1 MRIDLAGRVAVVT
14 GAARGIGAAT
24 ARRLARSGA
33 AVLVTDTSD
42 EAGRGVV
49 RAIVA
54 EGGTAA
60 YLHADVALESDIAS
74 MLGEAARLW
83 GRLDIL
89 VNNAHFEVRGSVL
102 EVSAEDWDRSYAVLV
117 RALFLGAKHA
127 VPHMRS
133 AGGGSIVN
141 ISSVLGRQ
149 PTRRYATYTSAK
161 AAVPQLTRQLALD
174 FGPDGI
180 RVNTITPGII
190 DTGRDADP
198 DRDSEAARL
207 TPLLRTGVPDDIASA
222 ICFLVSDRAGFIT
235 GADLLID
242 GGATI
247 PWFWEPVEGARRLW
261 GAKGSADGGG
271 EVAAEVERLAQRER
285 WQRTVE
291 GNPSTWR
298 G

>member
-1 MRIDLAGRVAVVT
+1 MRIDLAGRVGVVT
-14 GAARGIGAAT
+14 GAARGIGAST

-33 AVLVTDTSD
+33 AVLVTDISD
-42 EAGRGVV
+42 EAGRGVAQ
-49 RAIVA
+49 AIAA

-60 YLHADVALESDIAS
+60 YLRADVAAESDIRA
-74 MLGEAARLW
+74 MIAEAVRLW

-89 VNNAHFEVRGSVL
+89 VNNAHFEVRGSAVEL
-102 EVSAEDWDRSYAVLV
+102 SVEDWDRSYAVLV

-127 VPHMRS
+127 VPHMRA

-141 ISSVLGRQ
+141 IASVLGRQ

-180 RVNTITPGII
+180 RVNTITPGTI
-190 DTGRDADP
+190 DTGREAEP

-207 TPLLRTGVPDDIASA
+207 TPLLRTGVPDDIAHA
-222 ICFLVSDRAGFIT
+222 VCFLVSDQAGFIT

-261 GAKGSADGGG
+261 KEKGSAEGG
-271 EVAAEVERLAQRER
+271 E
-285 WQRTVE
+285 
-291 GNPSTWR
+291 WR
-298 G
+298 